1 MASANGS
8 SPHSPLKTL
17 EGDVFAAQER
27 SLPQR
32 DGHPATANGNR
43 PKRES
48 IPVDWERL
56 ARATAHPLRVSIL
69 EILGIDGGRVLSP
82 SDLSRELQIPL
93 SNTNYHVTELAKSNL
108 IELVRERQVR
118 GATEHFYRLPVEGG
132 GEEEEDQDAEGEE
145 EPQHPISLAA

>member
-1 MASANGS
+1 M
-8 SPHSPLKTL
+8 PTH
-17 EGDVFAAQER
+17 
-27 SLPQR
+27 
-32 DGHPATANGNR
+32 NGNSLNGHTEGLQISVHAGENGR
-43 PKRES
+43 PGAS
-48 IPVDWERL
+48 IPVNWERL

-118 GATEHFYRLPVEGG
+118 GATEHFYRLPAEDVEAASG
-132 GEEEEDQDAEGEE
+132 GEAEPDSEE
-145 EPQHPISLAA
+145 EPLRLAAA